1 MSIACSIGIIGS
13 VSLQT
18 IKAVGRSDIVL
29 KLEFIKKPVYVFLL
43 IVGAVISPFAIAI
56 TMLLYNVFSSLVN
69 AYQLSRVIKYSVKE
83 QIKDLG
89 TVLIMCFIMSVLV
102 YPISFLR
109 INYLVMMCLQIL
121 VGAISYWGISLVSN
135 NESYYAIRY
144 LIREKFNVNK

>member
-1 MSIACSIGIIGS
+1 
-13 VSLQT
+13 
-18 IKAVGRSDIVL
+18 
-29 KLEFIKKPVYVFLL
+29 
-43 IVGAVISPFAIAI
+43 
-56 TMLLYNVFSSLVN
+56 MLLYNVFSSLVN

-121 VGAISYWGISLVSN
+121 VGVISYWGISLVSN